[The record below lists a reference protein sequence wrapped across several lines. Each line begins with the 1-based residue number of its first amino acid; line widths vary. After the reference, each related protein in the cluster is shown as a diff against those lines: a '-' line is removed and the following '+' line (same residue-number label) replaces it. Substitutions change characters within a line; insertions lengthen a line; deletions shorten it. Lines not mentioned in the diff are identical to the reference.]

1 MNPQAQDPLANL
13 RDIHLPDPITSWVPA
28 PGWWIVSLAVVG
40 LVSLLF
46 YIRARRQGS
55 ARRMALRELDVL
67 VATSVDLQQ
76 LATGF
81 SALLRRVAIVRYG
94 AGAVA
99 SLHGKAWAEFLQSH
113 SDSLQASVGVL
124 LAQAPYAPED
134 PTNQPSPEAAT
145 REQLILE
152 TRQWIRR
159 NS

>member
-28 PGWWIVSLAVVG
+28 PGWWIVALAVIG
-40 LVSLLF
+40 LSLLVF
-46 YIRARRQGS
+46 YVRLRRQGS
-55 ARRMALRELDVL
+55 ARRMALAELDVL
-67 VATSVDLQQ
+67 VATSGDLQQ

-81 SALLRRVAIVRYG
+81 SALLRRVAMVRFG

-99 SLHGKAWAEFLQSH
+99 SLHGKAWAEFLQAH

-124 LAQAPYAPED
+124 LAQAPYAPEE
-134 PTNQPSPEAAT
+134 PASQPSPEAAT

>member
-28 PGWWIVSLAVVG
+28 PGWWIVALTVIG
-40 LVSLLF
+40 LSLLVF
-46 YIRARRQGS
+46 YVRARRQGS

-67 VATSVDLQQ
+67 VATSADLQQ

-99 SLHGKAWAEFLQSH
+99 SLHGKAWAEFLQAH
-113 SDSLQASVGVL
+113 SDTLHASVGVL
-124 LAQAPYAPED
+124 LAQSPYAPEELAR
-134 PTNQPSPEAAT
+134 QPSPEAAT

-152 TRQWIRR
+152 TRHWIRR

>member
-1 MNPQAQDPLANL
+1 
-13 RDIHLPDPITSWVPA
+13 
-28 PGWWIVSLAVVG
+28 
-40 LVSLLF
+40 
-46 YIRARRQGS
+46 
-55 ARRMALRELDVL
+55 MALRELDVL

-113 SDSLQASVGVL
+113 SDSLQASVGDL

>member
-28 PGWWIVSLAVVG
+28 PGWWIVALAVIG
-40 LVSLLF
+40 LSLLVF
-46 YIRARRQGS
+46 YVRARRQAS

-67 VATSVDLQQ
+67 IATSGDLQQ

-81 SALLRRVAIVRYG
+81 SALLRRVAMVRFG

-99 SLHGKAWAEFLQSH
+99 SLHGKAWADFLQAH
-113 SDSLQASVGVL
+113 GDSLQASVGVL
-124 LAQAPYAPED
+124 LAQAPYAPEELAS
-134 PTNQPSPEAAT
+134 QPSPEAAT